1 MSFDKNYAPYKAT
14 YGAMPSHAFANP
26 EIKQLFI
33 NGHFCY
39 VFKFGIITNG
49 LDIIRHISFYNRD
62 FMLAHP
68 EIIVDKKSD
77 SPDEDICAHDSKLL
91 IPKLN
96 DFFKKHPLI
105 NSKVFLGDA
114 AFDTVGLYKEV
125 LTGNTFGEKR
135 HFQKLIY
142 L

>member
-1 MSFDKNYAPYKAT
+1 
-14 YGAMPSHAFANP
+14 
-26 EIKQLFI
+26 
-33 NGHFCY
+33 
-39 VFKFGIITNG
+39 
-49 LDIIRHISFYNRD
+49 
-62 FMLAHP
+62 MLAHP

-91 IPKLN
+91 IPTLN

-114 AFDTVGLYKEV
+114 AFDTVGLYKEL